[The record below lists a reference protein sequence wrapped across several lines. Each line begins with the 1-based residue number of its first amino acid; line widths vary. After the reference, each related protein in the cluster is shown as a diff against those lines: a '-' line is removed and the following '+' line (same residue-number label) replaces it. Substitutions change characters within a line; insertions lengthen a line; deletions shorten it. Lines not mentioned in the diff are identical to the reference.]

1 MRFCP
6 NCGQQVT
13 SNDDRFCPH
22 CGFSLPAGGA
32 TTAAPPQP
40 AQAQP
45 QPSYQSAPQPTFT
58 ATAPNQNTYAA
69 PSYTSGGV
77 SGGNLPSPRVQ
88 RAPTPA
94 APAQG
99 ADPAMNTLMSMTRS
113 VVAMD
118 VRGLLIMAAVAFV
131 VIIALVLAFKI
142 VAWFLSLW
150 WLWLVLIAAVAYL
163 SRRGRRGRRLP

>member
-1 MRFCP
+1 MRPCP

-13 SNDDRFCPH
+13 SDDDRFCPH
-22 CGFSLPAGGA
+22 CGFLLPPAPAGNA
-32 TTAAPPQP
+32 TATPPQP
-40 AQAQP
+40 QP
-45 QPSYQSAPQPTFT
+45 QPTYQAAPQATYT

-88 RAPTPA
+88 RAPTPV

-99 ADPAMNTLMSMTRS
+99 ADPTMNTLMSMVRS
-113 VVAMD
+113 VVSMD
-118 VRGLLIMAAVAFV
+118 LRGLLILGV
-131 VIIALVLAFKI
+131 VILVVIVALVLIFKI

-150 WLWLVLIAAVAYL
+150 WLWLLIIAIGAYL